1 MYLKTSGSVKVRDKN
16 KKAEKYGEDP
26 GKKIMKKKY
35 ALLLM
40 GFNAILIVI
49 EVERTF
55 WEERCEKQ
63 GG

>member
-1 MYLKTSGSVKVRDKN
+1 MRDKN
-16 KKAEKYGEDP
+16 KKAEKIRKKEDP
-26 GKKIMKKKY
+26 GKKIIERQKKY

-40 GFNAILIVI
+40 GFNAILITI

>member
-1 MYLKTSGSVKVRDKN
+1 MRDKN
-16 KKAEKYGEDP
+16 KKAEKIRQKEDP
-26 GKKIMKKKY
+26 GKKIIERQKKY

-40 GFNAILIVI
+40 GFNAILIMI